1 MAGRGPYPR
10 TVQQR
15 AGVWPWIRNHQ
26 MWVDVAVAVLVA
38 VVNVGGLRY
47 TSYGGMD
54 FRDPDILSV
63 ALNLACALPLAV
75 RRRYPVAVALTVG
88 ASYMALG
95 FLGYSSFGGSLSLVL
110 ALYTLGAHA
119 AVLPGLAITVA
130 ATGGSIVYL
139 YVNRGALAAAGAA
152 FDAWMVGSQVLVCAG
167 TWTVGRTLRARRR
180 YLAELENRAERLER
194 TAAAELRAALAEERA
209 RMARELHDVVAHH
222 VSVMTV
228 QAAAARRMIDRA
240 PERSGEA
247 MKAVEE
253 TGRTA
258 LVEMRRIVSA
268 LRSADAEAG
277 TEGGGT
283 SPGHHDLAP
292 QAGVGELSPLLAR
305 AREAGLEVDL
315 TVVGEPKIL
324 PTGVDL
330 AIFRVV
336 QEALTNTLRHAGPT
350 RAAVLLRYERDA
362 VVVGV
367 TDDGGRRRSAQPG
380 REVDS
385 DRTGHGLIGM
395 RERVTLNGGTLH
407 TGPRTVGGF
416 EVMATL
422 PVEEASR

>member
-1 MAGRGPYPR
+1 
-10 TVQQR
+10 VHQR
-15 AGVWPWIRNHQ
+15 PGIWLWIRNHQ
-26 MWVDVAVAVLVA
+26 LWVDIGVAALLT
-38 VVNVGGLRY
+38 VVNVGGLSY
-47 TSYGGMD
+47 TAYGGVD
-54 FRDPDILSV
+54 FRDPDAWSV
-63 ALNLACALPLAV
+63 LLNVACALPLAL
-75 RRRYPVAVALTVG
+75 RRRYPLTVALAVG
-88 ASYMALG
+88 TSYMALG
-95 FLGYSSFGGSLSLVL
+95 FLGYSSFGGSIALVL

-130 ATGGSIVYL
+130 GTASSIAYL
-139 YVNRGALAAAGAA
+139 YVNRDSLVAVGAA
-152 FDAWMVGSQVLVCAG
+152 FDAWMVGSQVLVCCG
-167 TWTVGRTLRARRR
+167 TWVVGRTLRARRR
-180 YLAELENRAERLER
+180 YLAELENRADRLER

-228 QAAAARRMIDRA
+228 QAAAARRLIDRS
-240 PERSGEA
+240 PDRSGEA
-247 MKAVEE
+247 MQAVEE

-268 LRSADAEAG
+268 LRSADAESGAD
-277 TEGGGT
+277 T
-283 SPGHHDLAP
+283 STPGHDVLTPQSGVGDLAP
-292 QAGVGELSPLLAR
+292 LIAR

-315 TVVGEPKIL
+315 TVVGQPKSL

-350 RAAVLLRYERDA
+350 RAAVLLRYETDG

-367 TDDGGRRRSAQPG
+367 TDDGSQRRGGPTGRT
-380 REVDS
+380 VDS

-395 RERVTLNGGTLH
+395 RERVTLNGGTLQ

-416 EVMATL
+416 EVVAKL
-422 PVEEASR
+422 PVEEATR